1 MSVLTVLLLVV
12 TAALAV
18 MAVAAARAAIRLR
31 GKRLVT
37 CPETNATA
45 AVDMDL
51 RFAAF
56 GGAFGRP
63 VLRLA
68 ACSRWPER
76 GRCGMPCLD
85 EVEHRGEACAVRG
98 ILASWY
104 HDQRCACCR
113 APFGD
118 IRWHDQK
125 PALLAPDGRL
135 VEWRELAAET
145 VPSVLATHRPLCWTC
160 FIAQTLRRQRPDL
173 FEFRPPRPGARA
185 V

>member
-1 MSVLTVLLLVV
+1 MSVLTIVLLLAAGALLVMAA
-12 TAALAV
+12 TALRAV
-18 MAVAAARAAIRLR
+18 MGLH

-37 CPETNATA
+37 CPETNAIA

-51 RFAAF
+51 RYAAF
-56 GGAFGRP
+56 GAAFGRP

-85 EVEHRGEACAVRG
+85 EVEARGDACSVRG
-98 ILASWY
+98 LLTRWY
-104 HDQRCACCR
+104 HDKSCACCR

-118 IRWHDQK
+118 IHWHDQK
-125 PALLAPDGRL
+125 PALLAPDDRL
-135 VEWRELAAET
+135 VEWRDLAPET
-145 VPSVLATHRPLCWTC
+145 VPAVLATHRPVCWNC
-160 FIAQTLRRQRPDL
+160 LIALLLRRQRPDL
-173 FEFRPPRPGARA
+173 FEFRPPRPGVRA